1 MLNSPPKRETIK
13 VCIRVRP
20 LLSHEDIE
28 YWDVDEVNSTISSL
42 NLSDPS
48 NQSLQNNF
56 MSKALM
62 DSIYTSQSFHFD
74 KIYGQSS
81 SSQTIPKLMSS

>member
-62 DSIYTSQSFHFD
+62 DSIYTSQSFPFRHSTHSHLD
-74 KIYGQSS
+74 EVLQLS
-81 SSQTIPKLMSS
+81 L